1 VPLDAQQPAE
11 ARRPGF
17 PPKASFVAM
26 VCLLLVVGLGIAG
39 ALWRG
44 AHLPPARSAS
54 FAGQPG
60 PWPQSPWLNTR
71 PGVKYVGDAAC
82 ARCHVDIAET
92 FRRHSMG
99 RSLFPIASAPAVGVD
114 RPTGTAT
121 FNAGR
126 PVFTIERRDGREI
139 HRETVRDGGQVLAQV
154 EAEVAYAVRSGA
166 RSISYLIERDGR
178 LFMSPITWYTQKQQW
193 G

>member
-1 VPLDAQQPAE
+1 
-11 ARRPGF
+11 
-17 PPKASFVAM
+17 
-26 VCLLLVVGLGIAG
+26 
-39 ALWRG
+39 
-44 AHLPPARSAS
+44 
-54 FAGQPG
+54 
-60 PWPQSPWLNTR
+60 
-71 PGVKYVGDAAC
+71 
-82 ARCHVDIAET
+82 
-92 FRRHSMG
+92 MG